1 MKFPTTVRY
10 GARALIELAAAY
22 PDRAVSVR
30 EVGQQQNLSAKYLER
45 ILQALKVAGLVQVV
59 RGKRG
64 GYVLARPPQSI
75 TLKDVYERLV
85 GSLAP
90 VDCVDCPDSCSLQD
104 TCPTWDTWVEVK
116 EAVATVLERTTIQ
129 DLLERKNRKA
139 VSSARRQRSRVS
151 AKRPT
156 G

>member
-1 MKFPTTVRY
+1 MKFPTTIRY

-22 PDRAVSVR
+22 PERAVSVR
-30 EVGQQQNLSAKYLER
+30 EVGEQQKISPKYLEH
-45 ILQALKVAGLVQVV
+45 ILQSLKAAGLVQVV

-64 GYVLARPPQSI
+64 GYVLARPPRSI
-75 TLKDVYERLV
+75 TLKEVYERLV

-90 VDCVDCPDSCSLQD
+90 VDCVDCPDSCSMQE

-129 DLLERKNRKA
+129 DLLERKTRKA
-139 VSSARRQRSRVS
+139 VSSAPRKRSRAS

-156 G
+156 A